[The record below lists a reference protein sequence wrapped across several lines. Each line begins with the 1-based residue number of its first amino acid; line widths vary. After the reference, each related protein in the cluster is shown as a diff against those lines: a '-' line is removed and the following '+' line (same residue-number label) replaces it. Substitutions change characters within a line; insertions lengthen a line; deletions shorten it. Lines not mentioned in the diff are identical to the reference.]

1 MIMKK
6 THTKSVIMRLYTER
20 DSVLGSFEPK
30 IKMNDG
36 TMVAVVILQ
45 SMVINDNYILAEIV
59 KKEYFKGMLP

>member
-6 THTKSVIMRLYTER
+6 THTKSVMMRLYTER

-30 IKMNDG
+30 IKMTDG
-36 TMVAVVILQ
+36 KMVAVVILQ
-45 SMVINDNYILAEIV
+45 SMIINDNYILVELV

>member
-6 THTKSVIMRLYTER
+6 THPKSVMMRLYTEN
-20 DSVLGSFEPK
+20 DVVLGSFEPQL
-30 IKMNDG
+30 KMNDG

-45 SMVINDNYILAEIV
+45 SMIINDNYILVELV